1 MHPFMLPDMITGKIA
16 VFVSRLFEFEAMS
29 SDSTGKK
36 YVSTNGGYDGNKQ
49 CDAVFEIG
57 LS

>member
-1 MHPFMLPDMITGKIA
+1 MLPDMITGKIA